1 MKKYEWKLQDVIMV
15 SLLCVVFGVVYLAA
29 VYLAAFLRTV
39 FTPFGLA
46 PLANELVFGI
56 WLMAATIAA
65 YIIQKPTVAVIAEI
79 LAAVIEVMLGNWF
92 GPMVIVA
99 GFIQGLG
106 AELVFAVYKY
116 ERFDMTTRLLAAAGS
131 CITSFAWSFV
141 RSGYG
146 NYSLGLLV
154 VFFIVRMISTLI
166 FAGVLSKTMGDG
178 LAKTKLLKGY
188 AIGRE

>member
-116 ERFDMTTRLLAAAGS
+116 ERFDMTTMLLAAAGS